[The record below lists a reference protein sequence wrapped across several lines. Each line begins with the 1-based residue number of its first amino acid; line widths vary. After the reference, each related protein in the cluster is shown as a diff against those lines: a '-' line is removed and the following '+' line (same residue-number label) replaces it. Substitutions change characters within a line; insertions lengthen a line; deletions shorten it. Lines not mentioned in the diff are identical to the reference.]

1 MSSDICPACNA
12 NLQGDEIPGEYFVHG
27 DTHDDQVNRYG
38 QCYCLPY
45 GDRPPE
51 DRFFSRKIGVE
62 IPGAYDGILYWNCP
76 DCAANWH
83 RWPLGHHNR
92 VKANRYISA

>member
-51 DRFFSRKIGVE
+51 DRFFRARSVSRSPAHTMESSTGTAQTVLQTGTVG
-62 IPGAYDGILYWNCP
+62 P
-76 DCAANWH
+76 
-83 RWPLGHHNR
+83 
-92 VKANRYISA
+92 